1 MRTGAI
7 FARGSCRALKW
18 MALFGVVFVLGAG
31 SALAQV
37 SIEVPKTVD
46 EAGRLTITV
55 TADVRVAGTNTDDV
69 TMTITTAVA
78 AGELDNSKGITP
90 ADGTTGD
97 ADVNAPAAAFDF
109 VIKAN
114 TDPDDGPQDRTG
126 LKKTYDIQT
135 LPDLDAEDEAFTLTF
150 TITPP
155 TGVTADGGDT
165 TLALDGDSDDAFK
178 VTIKDA
184 QTQSF
189 EFEVTTTKP
198 KEGLPIA
205 VKLSPKYTPVEL
217 SYTVPL
223 SLEGAVVG
231 YTLDDATVD
240 LGAVR
245 DTGGTITSVAEDA
258 TITIT
263 PPNSDGDREDDEITL
278 RGLKEG
284 TTSDLLEPETITVAD
299 IHKLP
304 ADDKITA
311 KAFQDDGKG
320 KITKNEAMSV
330 MEGGD
335 PVHVT
340 ITVDRGDDNYPSG
353 EKLKVEVMATDA
365 AQGQDYRVDDDEF
378 ELDAEKGKQS
388 MDIMLW
394 ARDDD
399 DVGEEMLMLNLVVS
413 GADDDNGPGQSMGM
427 FSIMIEDATTPMV
440 EVKDGAYDAIMMAL
454 GDDPLNPG
462 DMVEIMTDDLF
473 MVMDGYTASYATS
486 IEGSA
491 VSGSTSG
498 EKVMLT
504 AEDDGEAK
512 VTVTATARPMSDSL
526 IITQDRANVA
536 HVTFPVMVE
545 LKELMIALS
554 GPEDMNVVEGMS
566 YEIMAEANRPVEMDT
581 MVELVQTDGTAS
593 PSDYEVGSIT
603 IMAGEMMGKTM
614 LMVAADDMM
623 ESEGNMAEMLTLEGR
638 FADDQSGDGMK
649 TNAVMFYLW
658 DAAVP
663 ALPVIAQLLLA
674 AFLAIGGYRR
684 YLRR

>member
-18 MALFGVVFVLGAG
+18 MALVGVVFVLGAG

-37 SIEVPKTVD
+37 SVSVPKTVD
-46 EAGRLTITV
+46 EAGKLTISLAADVRVPGTV
-55 TADVRVAGTNTDDV
+55 TADVDV
-69 TMTITTAVA
+69 SVTVSVA
-78 AGELDNSKGITP
+78 AGIAKLSEGLTVAELADAVEPDYRAP
-90 ADGTTGD
+90 AD
-97 ADVNAPAAAFDF
+97 PALTWT
-109 VIKAN
+109 IKAN
-114 TDPDDGPQDRTG
+114 NDPDDEAQDRQG
-126 LKKTYDIQT
+126 LTEEIDIQI
-135 LPDLDAEDEAFTLTF
+135 LPDLDAEDEALTVRVTLS
-150 TITPP
+150 
-155 TGVTADGGDT
+155 GVGDLLNEDSSDQ
-165 TLALDGDSDDAFK
+165 LALDSDSTGAFA
-178 VTIKDA
+178 VTIKDDEV
-184 QTQSF
+184 QSF
-189 EFEVTTTKP
+189 EFEVTTTNP
-198 KEGLPIA
+198 REGADADID
-205 VKLSPKYTPVEL
+205 VKLSPKYTPVQMM
-217 SYTVPL
+217 YTVPL
-223 SLEGAVVG
+223 SLEDAVG
-231 YTLDDATVD
+231 YTLEDATVELGD
-240 LGAVR
+240 LDPASTA
-245 DTGGTITSVAEDA
+245 DTIVEDVTIM
-258 TITIT
+258 IT
-263 PPNSDGDREDDEITL
+263 PPDSDGDRDDDEITL

-284 TTSDLLEPETITVAD
+284 TTSDLLDPLTIEVAD

-340 ITVDRGDDNYPSG
+340 ITVDRGDDDYPSG
-353 EKLKVEVMATDA
+353 EKLKVEVMAADPA
-365 AQGQDYRVDDDEF
+365 HGGDYRVDDDEF
-378 ELDAEKGKQS
+378 LLDTGKGKQS
-388 MDIMLW
+388 MDIKLW

-413 GADDDNGPGQSMGM
+413 GAKDDNGPGQSMGM

-440 EVKDGAYDAIMMAL
+440 SVKDGAYDAIMMAL

-473 MVMDGYTASYATS
+473 MVMDGYTTSYATS

-498 EKVMLT
+498 DKVMLT

-512 VTVTATARPMSDSL
+512 VTVTATATPMSDSL
-526 IITQDRANVA
+526 VITQDRANVA
-536 HVTFPVMVE
+536 QVTFPVMVD
-545 LKELMIALS
+545 LKELMITLS

-593 PSDYEVGSIT
+593 PSDYEVESIT
-603 IMAGEMMGKTM
+603 IMAGEKMGSTM
-614 LMVAADDMM
+614 LMATEDDMM
-623 ESEGNMAEMLTLEGR
+623 EEGEMLTLEGR
-638 FADDQSGDGMK
+638 FADDQDGDAVK

-663 ALPVIAQLLLA
+663 ALPIIAQLLLA
-674 AFLAIGGYRR
+674 AFLALGGYRR